1 MIRRVSYTFV
11 HPLCGDSAQTAL
23 ALDDYKPLLDNVS
36 NPAVFVV
43 CATTEQQLEDF
54 LSIQTFLGSHAEI
67 KL

>member
-1 MIRRVSYTFV
+1 MIRRVSYTFI
-11 HPLCGDSAQTAL
+11 HPLCVDSAQTAL
-23 ALDDYKPLLDNVS
+23 ALDDYEPFLDNVS

-43 CATTEQQLEDF
+43 CATIEQQLEIF